1 MTQNSPH
8 DISTLSFTE
17 VSTIPLFDKIKD
29 GDLFMIALSNNT
41 TRLTH
46 GLHRFPAKYIPQV
59 PIWALDSFGGR
70 QTVCLDPF
78 MGSGTTLVE
87 GLVRGGVTIGT
98 DIDPLAR
105 FIARAKIADVD
116 HERVR
121 ALGRSILGN
130 WPGEH
135 ASLQDLEP
143 PMPDIKNFCHWFA
156 RPQWEKTQALF
167 ERILGLDGTAA
178 ELDFLLAVFS
188 SVLRWVSNADDQSQK
203 TYVSGTRPKVPPP
216 IEIQFRR
223 FFARAVDGLEELNRK
238 RHSEARAI
246 ILDDADA
253 TRLGLPAESVDLIVT
268 SPPYLDSV
276 DYPYN
281 MMMEYFWLG
290 PHIGVPDR
298 KAFNALRR
306 TPVGAKHPANCQPLP
321 HTIEKMIDL
330 STMDTGRRRAA
341 ATYFSM
347 MDAHLAE
354 AARCLKDGG
363 RYVLVIG
370 NSQTRSNLL
379 PVHEIITKLAA
390 DRGLLLE
397 RSFGYRVRRHYM
409 KFPRA
414 GRGGIILIDWVL
426 TLRKQADLKACR
438 PLRSTWVGLAP
449 NSVAN

>member
-1 MTQNSPH
+1 MTPESPH
-8 DISTLSFTE
+8 EISTLSFTE
-17 VSTIPLFDKIKD
+17 VTSIPLFDEITD
-29 GDLFMIALSNNT
+29 GELFMIALSNNT
-41 TRLTH
+41 TKLTH

-59 PIWALDSFGGR
+59 PIWALDSFGSR

-87 GLVRGGVTIGT
+87 GLIRGGTTIGT

-116 HERVR
+116 HERIRVMG
-121 ALGRSILGN
+121 ASIMAS

-135 ASLQDLEP
+135 IETQGLRA
-143 PMPDIKNFCHWFA
+143 PMPDIDNFGHWFA
-156 RPQWEKTQALF
+156 RPQWAKAQALVD
-167 ERILGLDGTAA
+167 RILDLDATVA
-178 ELDFLLAVFS
+178 ERDFLLAVFS

-203 TYVSGTRPKVPPP
+203 TYVSGTRPKEPPP
-216 IEIQFRR
+216 IEVQFRR
-223 FFARAVDGLEELNRK
+223 FLSRAVNGLEELNRK
-238 RHSEARAI
+238 RHSEARAV

-253 TRLGLPAESVDLIVT
+253 TRLGLPEASVDLIVT

-281 MMMEYFWLG
+281 LMLEYFWLG
-290 PHIGVPDR
+290 PRIGVPDR

-306 TPVGAKHPANCQPLP
+306 TPVGAKQPAACLPLP
-321 HTIEKMIDL
+321 PVIEAMIDL
-330 STMDTGRRRAA
+330 STLSAGRRRAA
-341 ATYFSM
+341 TTYFSM
-347 MDAHLAE
+347 MDTHLAE

-370 NSQTRSNLL
+370 NSQTRSGML
-379 PVHEIITKLAA
+379 PVHEVIVKLAA
-390 DRGLLLE
+390 SHGLVLE

-409 KFPRA
+409 KFPRS

-426 TLRKQADLKACR
+426 TLRKQPDMKAGR
-438 PLRSTWVGLAP
+438 LPRSTWVSLP
-449 NSVAN
+449 PSSVAN